1 MEAGGAGGKTAGS
14 MPHPNPS
21 PIPDYPSLRM
31 LDECLPLRGL
41 AATTHEQYRRF
52 ARKLAERAGRDP
64 AELDEPAVRAHLLYC
79 KTELDYAPSTMRAAC
94 AALRFL
100 YHTVLGRDWKLFDLV
115 RCSDHHRLP
124 VVLTREEVARLF
136 AVVRLPRFRTL
147 LRLIYSTGLR
157 LSEALALEVDSIK
170 QNGTC
175 LFVCLGKGAK
185 DRFVPLPSL
194 MLLELRVYWKTHRH
208 PRLLFPG
215 LGRGWRDLGARA
227 PRNEPMSPSSV
238 EHCMRL
244 AVAEARLPHGTCVHT
259 LRHSYATHLLEAGVS
274 LRQIAAYLGHTTLD
288 TTVVYT
294 HLTAVGEAKAR
305 AVIEGLLPPPAPEP
319 DR

>member
-1 MEAGGAGGKTAGS
+1 
-14 MPHPNPS
+14 
-21 PIPDYPSLRM
+21 
-31 LDECLPLRGL
+31 
-41 AATTHEQYRRF
+41 
-52 ARKLAERAGRDP
+52 
-64 AELDEPAVRAHLLYC
+64 
-79 KTELDYAPSTMRAAC
+79 MRAAC

-115 RCSDHHRLP
+115 RCADHHRLP

-136 AVVRLPRFRTL
+136 AVVRLPRFRTF
-147 LRLIYSTGLR
+147 LRLVYGCGLR
-157 LSEALALEVDSIK
+157 LSEGLALEVDSIK
-170 QNGTC
+170 QNGAC
-175 LFVCLGKGAK
+175 LYICQGKGAK

-194 MLLELRVYWKTHRH
+194 MLTELRIYWKTHRH

-215 LGRGWRDLGARA
+215 VGRGWRDLGARA

-238 EHCMRL
+238 EHCLQR
-244 AVAEARLPHGTCVHT
+244 AVAEAHLPRGTCVHT

-274 LRQIAAYLGHTTLD
+274 LRQIAAYLGHSTLD

-305 AVIEGLLPPPAPEP
+305 AVIEGLLPAVSLPNPPPPAPEP

>member
-1 MEAGGAGGKTAGS
+1 MLEPKD
-14 MPHPNPS
+14 S
-21 PIPDYPSLRM
+21 PVPEYASLRQ
-31 LDECLPLRGL
+31 LDELLPLRGL

-64 AELDEPAVRAHLLYC
+64 AELDEAAVRAHLLTL
-79 KTELDYAPSTMRAAC
+79 KTHHNYAPSTMRAAC

-100 YHTVLGRDWKLFDLV
+100 YHTVIGRDWKLFDLV
-115 RCSDHHRLP
+115 RCADHHRLP

-136 AVVRLPRFRTL
+136 AVVRLPRFRTF
-147 LRLIYSTGLR
+147 LRLVYGCGLR

-170 QNGTC
+170 QHGTC
-175 LFVCLGKGAK
+175 LYIREGKGAK

-194 MLLELRVYWKTHRH
+194 MLTELRIYWKTHKH

-215 LGRGWRDLGARA
+215 MGRGWRDLGSRA

-244 AVAEARLPHGTCVHT
+244 AVGEARLPRGTCVHT

-274 LRQIAAYLGHTTLD
+274 LRQIAAYLGHSTLD

-294 HLTAVGEAKAR
+294 HLTAVGEARAR
-305 AVIEGLLPPPAPEP
+305 QVIEGLLPAVSWSNPPAPAPEP
-319 DR
+319 EG

>member
-1 MEAGGAGGKTAGS
+1 MLT
-14 MPHPNPS
+14 PNES
-21 PIPDYPSLRM
+21 PIPEYPCLRK
-31 LDECLPLRGL
+31 LDELLPLRGL

-64 AELDEPAVRAHLLYC
+64 AELDEAAVRAHLLYC
-79 KTELDYAPSTMRAAC
+79 KTALNYAPSTMRAAC
-94 AALRFL
+94 AGLRFL

-115 RCSDHHRLP
+115 RCADHHRLP

-136 AVVRLPRFRTL
+136 AVVRLPRFRTF
-147 LRLIYSTGLR
+147 LRLVYGSGLR
-157 LSEALALEVDSIK
+157 LAEGLAMEVDSIK

-175 LFVCLGKGAK
+175 LFIHEGKGAK

-194 MLLELRVYWKTHRH
+194 MLTELRIYWKTHRH

-215 LGRGWRDLGARA
+215 VGRGWRDLGARA
-227 PRNEPMSPSSV
+227 PRNEAMSPSSV

-244 AVAEARLPHGTCVHT
+244 AVAEAHLPKGTCVHT

-274 LRQIAAYLGHTTLD
+274 LRQIAAYLGHGTLD

-294 HLTAVGEAKAR
+294 HLTAIGEAKAR
-305 AVIEGLLPPPAPEP
+305 KVIEGLLPELSPILSLPNPPPPASESK
-319 DR
+319 D